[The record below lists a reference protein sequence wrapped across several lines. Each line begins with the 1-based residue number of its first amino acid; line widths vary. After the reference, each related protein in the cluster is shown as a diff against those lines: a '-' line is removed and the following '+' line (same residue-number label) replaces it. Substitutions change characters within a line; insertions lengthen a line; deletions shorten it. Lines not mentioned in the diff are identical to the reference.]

1 MIPKVKDWQVTL
13 EDGNKVVVSAPT
25 KRLALLNYRF
35 DHDFVGH
42 IKSIGL
48 LRKKKA

>member
-13 EDGNKVVVSAPT
+13 EDGTKVMVFAPT
-25 KRLALLNYRF
+25 KYLALLNCRHEHGYAS
-35 DHDFVGH
+35 